1 MEPLLQIS
9 HLTKNFSDGKEDEYK
24 AVDDVSFELFPG
36 EKLAII
42 GESGSGKTTVVN
54 MITRLLDSTDG
65 KILLDGE
72 DITHYKRNK
81 MKNIYRKMQMVFQT
95 PTESF
100 DPRCRLGDAVAESL
114 RNAGI
119 PKKEAMEIVKEL
131 FKQCGLPENFMK
143 RYPHEVS
150 GGQCQRAAIAR
161 AIAIKPRL
169 LILDEAT
176 SALDVTVQAE
186 ILQLLDNLQEE
197 RQMSYLFICHDIALV
212 QNFCDR
218 VLVMY
223 QGEIVEE
230 GAVKKVLRNP
240 EHPYTKLLLSSG
252 AAFMP
257 DPYFYN
263 RLK

>member
-131 FKQCGLPENFMK
+131 FKQC
-143 RYPHEVS
+143 
-150 GGQCQRAAIAR
+150 AAIAR

-186 ILQLLDNLQEE
+186 ILQLLDALQEE

-223 QGEIVEE
+223 QGKIVEQGKTE
-230 GAVKKVLRNP
+230 EVLHFP
-240 EHPYTKLLLSSG
+240 KHEYTRMLLDSVL
-252 AAFMP
+252 
-257 DPYFYN
+257 
-263 RLK
+263 

>member
-1 MEPLLQIS
+1 MEPILRVQN
-9 HLTKNFSDGKEDEYK
+9 LTKTFTRSGQSNLT
-24 AVDDVSFELFPG
+24 AVNGISFDLLPG
-36 EKLAII
+36 ERLGII
-42 GESGSGKTTVVN
+42 GESGSGKTTAVN
-54 MITRLLDSTDG
+54 LITRLLDATEG
-65 KILLDGE
+65 KIFLDGE
-72 DITHYKRNK
+72 DITLKTGKSLR
-81 MKNIYRKMQMVFQT
+81 MIYRKMQMVFQT

-119 PKKEAMEIVKEL
+119 PKKEAMEIVKEH
-131 FKQCGLPENFMK
+131 FKQCGLPEDFMK

-223 QGEIVEE
+223 QGKIVEQGKTE
-230 GAVKKVLRNP
+230 EVLHFP
-240 EHPYTKLLLSSG
+240 KHEYTRMLLDSVL
-252 AAFMP
+252 
-257 DPYFYN
+257 
-263 RLK
+263 

>member
-1 MEPLLQIS
+1 MTENKNILEVHHLKKSFTTGKKSFTAVEDIS
-9 HLTKNFSDGKEDEYK
+9 FSLKT
-24 AVDDVSFELFPG
+24 G
-36 EKLAII
+36 EVLGIV
-42 GESGSGKTTVVN
+42 GESGSGKSTVAK
-54 MITRLLDSTDG
+54 MITHLTEPTA
-65 KILLDGE
+65 GE
-72 DITHYKRNK
+72 IFLMEKNITHARG
-81 MKNIYRKMQMVFQT
+81 KNLREIYREMQMVFQT

-143 RYPHEVS
+143 RYPDEVS

-223 QGEIVEE
+223 QGKIVEQGKTE
-230 GAVKKVLRNP
+230 EVLHFP
-240 EHPYTKLLLSSG
+240 KHEYTRMLLDSVL
-252 AAFMP
+252 
-257 DPYFYN
+257 
-263 RLK
+263 

>member
-9 HLTKNFSDGKEDEYK
+9 HLTKIFSDGKEDEYK

-131 FKQCGLPENFMK
+131 FKQCGLPEDFMK

-223 QGEIVEE
+223 QGKIVEQ
-230 GAVKKVLRNP
+230 GK
-240 EHPYTKLLLSSG
+240 T
-252 AAFMP
+252 
-257 DPYFYN
+257 
-263 RLK
+263 

>member
-9 HLTKNFSDGKEDEYK
+9 HLTKIFSDGKEDEYK

-54 MITRLLDSTDG
+54 MITRILDSTDG

-114 RNAGI
+114 RNAGM

-131 FKQCGLPENFMK
+131 FKQCGLPEDFMK

-161 AIAIKPRL
+161 AIAIDPRL

-176 SALDVTVQAE
+176 SALDVTIQKE
-186 ILQLLDNLQEE
+186 ILELLDKLKTE
-197 RQMSYLFICHDIALV
+197 RNMTYLFICHDIALV
-212 QNFCDR
+212 QQFCDR
-218 VLVMY
+218 VLVMH
-223 QGEIVEE
+223 QGKIVEE
-230 GAVKKVLRNP
+230 GTPDEVIRNP
-240 EHPYTKLLLSSG
+240 KTEYTR
-252 AAFMP
+252 
-257 DPYFYN
+257 
-263 RLK
+263 RLIESVL

>member
-9 HLTKNFSDGKEDEYK
+9 HLTKIFSDGKEDEYK

-95 PTESF
+95 STESF

-131 FKQCGLPENFMK
+131 FKQCGLPEDFMK

-161 AIAIKPRL
+161 AIAIDPRL

-176 SALDVTVQAE
+176 SSIDTRTESIVQKGM
-186 ILQLLDNLQEE
+186 DNLMKGRTVFVIAHRLSTIRNSDAIIVLEHGKIIE
-197 RQMSYLFICHDIALV
+197 RGDHKDLIRQKGTY
-212 QNFCDR
+212 
-218 VLVMY
+218 Y
-223 QGEIVEE
+223 Q
-230 GAVKKVLRNP
+230 L
-240 EHPYTKLLLSSG
+240 YTGKLELS
-252 AAFMP
+252 
-257 DPYFYN
+257 
-263 RLK
+263 

>member
-9 HLTKNFSDGKEDEYK
+9 HLTKIFSDGKEDEYK

-95 PTESF
+95 STESF

-131 FKQCGLPENFMK
+131 FKQCGLPEDFMK

-186 ILQLLDNLQEE
+186 ILQLLDALQEE

-223 QGEIVEE
+223 QGKIVEQGKTE
-230 GAVKKVLRNP
+230 EVLHFPKHESTRM
-240 EHPYTKLLLSSG
+240 LLDSVL
-252 AAFMP
+252 
-257 DPYFYN
+257 
-263 RLK
+263 

>member
-1 MEPLLQIS
+1 
-9 HLTKNFSDGKEDEYK
+9 
-24 AVDDVSFELFPG
+24 
-36 EKLAII
+36 
-42 GESGSGKTTVVN
+42 
-54 MITRLLDSTDG
+54 
-65 KILLDGE
+65 
-72 DITHYKRNK
+72 
-81 MKNIYRKMQMVFQT
+81 MQMFFQS

-143 RYPHEVS
+143 RYPDEVS

-197 RQMSYLFICHDIALV
+197 RQMSYLFIWCRISV
-212 QNFCDR
+212 TVCWSCIR
-218 VLVMY
+218 
-223 QGEIVEE
+223 E
-230 GAVKKVLRNP
+230 R
-240 EHPYTKLLLSSG
+240 S
-252 AAFMP
+252 
-257 DPYFYN
+257 
-263 RLK
+263 

>member
-9 HLTKNFSDGKEDEYK
+9 HLTKIFSNGKEDEYK

-72 DITHYKRNK
+72 EITHYKRNK

-114 RNAGI
+114 RNAGM

-161 AIAIKPRL
+161 SIAIKPRL

-186 ILQLLDNLQEE
+186 ILQLLDALQEE

-223 QGEIVEE
+223 QGKIVEQGKRE
-230 GAVKKVLRNP
+230 EVLCFP
-240 EHPYTKLLLSSG
+240 KHEYTRMLLDSVL
-252 AAFMP
+252 
-257 DPYFYN
+257 
-263 RLK
+263 